1 MFRHHVRFLLLLPAT
16 FAFACLLSC
25 GAGGVTE
32 PPHSDARVAGNW
44 NVDLGPGGSAP
55 SILSFGLAVNQ
66 TGVTLDGHVIPY
78 TLGTPAN
85 NGCVSTANLTAQG
98 NVNGNAVTLVV
109 RDASSNSTITINGTV
124 NSAVSQIDG
133 TFSTVY
139 GSLGGAPACT
149 SDSGISTVRK
159 Q

>member
-1 MFRHHVRFLLLLPAT
+1 MLRHHVRLLLLLPAA
-16 FAFACLLSC
+16 FAFACLSSC

-44 NVDLGPGGSAP
+44 NVDLGPSASS

-66 TGVTLDGHVIPY
+66 TGITLDGQVIPY
-78 TLGTPAN
+78 TRGTPVN
-85 NGCVSTANLTAQG
+85 NGCLSTANLTAQG

-124 NSAVSQIDG
+124 NSAVSEIDG
-133 TFSTVY
+133 TFSTAY
-139 GSLGGAPACT
+139 GSLGGSPACAN
-149 SDSGISTVRK
+149 DSGVSTLRK